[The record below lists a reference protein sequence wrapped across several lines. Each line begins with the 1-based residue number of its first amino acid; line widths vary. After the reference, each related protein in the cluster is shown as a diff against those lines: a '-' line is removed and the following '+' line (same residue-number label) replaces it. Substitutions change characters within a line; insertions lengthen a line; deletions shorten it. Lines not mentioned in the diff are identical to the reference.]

1 MTILN
6 LPAYS
11 FRIDKREKGDYI
23 FDIIRNKYVSLT
35 PEEWVRQNFISYL
48 INDKSYPKGRIG
60 NEISL
65 LQNGIKRRADSVIY
79 DKYGVPFM
87 IIEYKAPE
95 IKITQQVF
103 EQIVRYNMV
112 LKVKYLIVSNG
123 INHYCCTIDYDMNKV
138 TFIKDIP
145 DYNSL

>member
-1 MTILN
+1 ML
-6 LPAYS
+6 
-11 FRIDKREKGDYI
+11 FRS
-23 FDIIRNKYVSLT
+23 YVSLT

>member
-1 MTILN
+1 MTGVQTCD
-6 LPAYS
+6 LP
-11 FRIDKREKGDYI
+11 
-23 FDIIRNKYVSLT
+23 IRNKYVSLT